1 MPLRLLLDTHIF
13 LCACGVPEKLPEAT
27 RRAIASAANAV
38 TVSAVTAWEIAIKCA
53 AGRLDFPLE
62 QWEARII
69 ELGVDTLAVK
79 PAHGIEAGQLPRH
92 HTDPFDRML
101 IAQAR
106 LEGLTLVTADRRIK
120 RYDVAT
126 FGHA

>member
-13 LCACGVPEKLPEAT
+13 LWACDVPERLPAAT
-27 RRAIASAANAV
+27 RRAIESAANAV

-53 AGRLDFPLE
+53 SRRLDFPLE

-69 ELGVDTLAVK
+69 ELGVDTLAIT

-92 HTDPFDRML
+92 HQDPFDRLL

-106 LEGLTLVTADRRIK
+106 LEGLTLVTADRWIK
-120 RYDVAT
+120 QYDVAT
-126 FGHA
+126 FGYA